1 MEFVKKLC
9 LIYADYS
16 RSSIFP
22 TVGGKIKLLQK
33 FPTQSWLTQLQ
44 NILHR
49 EGNGFWPPFHYSN
62 QLQPVYLGI
71 LRFWL
76 TLVHDELRFLNCR
89 WLSNFVLSFTD
100 VLGGTIDYSSLKSYA
115 RINIVMNYL
124 TLKITASNDI
134 IAYEEKAW
142 PP

>member
-1 MEFVKKLC
+1 M
-9 LIYADYS
+9 LIIADPQFSQQY
-16 RSSIFP
+16 
-22 TVGGKIKLLQK
+22 TAVGGKIKLLQK
-33 FPTQSWLTQLQ
+33 VPTQSWLTQLQ

-76 TLVHDELRFLNCR
+76 TLVHDEQRFLNCR

-100 VLGGTIDYSSLKSYA
+100 V
-115 RINIVMNYL
+115 VQ
-124 TLKITASNDI
+124 
-134 IAYEEKAW
+134 
-142 PP
+142 